1 MVQTSASGE
10 VHLLGH
16 SWNRTRNLRIA
27 FSTLFWESS
36 LIGSL
41 SPTFSRVPILQRDN
55 PFRHGFPGHGGVWEL
70 HDWCLSQSDIPSDRW
85 IDNEVSVGFLNSF
98 ATCTFRCIRLLC
110 MVRSIPST
118 PRLAENKFLT
128 TGIVPASMARP
139 SRAKYS
145 V

>member
-1 MVQTSASGE
+1 MEPNEKLANSIHATAV
-10 VHLLGH
+10 LG
-16 SWNRTRNLRIA
+16 
-27 FSTLFWESS
+27 ESS

-41 SPTFSRVPILQRDN
+41 SPTFLEFQYYRKIIPSAMAFRVMEVYGN
-55 PFRHGFPGHGGVWEL
+55 SMS
-70 HDWCLSQSDIPSDRW
+70 WCLGQSDISSDRW

-128 TGIVPASMARP
+128 SRIVPASMARP

-145 V
+145 VWTGTIKP